1 MAYGNDLGHWGED
14 IAVEYMTGNG
24 WYLRHRNWCYDGI
37 EIDQVYIDALY
48 RYVWQPVGGC

>member
-14 IAVEYMTGNG
+14 IAVEYMTEKG

-37 EIDQVYIDALY
+37 EIDQVYTL
-48 RYVWQPVGGC
+48 C